1 MKGAVNDNNIDSSQ
15 YEKNETDIIKIQ
27 AFVRGCLCRVRVS
40 KMVQKMIDEIVL
52 GMRKTFGE
60 TNDADADETEHST
73 SSIDL
78 TTIKPKSY
86 TSHDESVSQGSVS
99 LILSKFE
106 ALGDSKSPKSYS
118 PSRKIKPSQEEKKQ
132 EEKQPYDEHPVKQ
145 EQLPTLEPLELAEE
159 EQKDSKLPAEGQKNS
174 YVKNIKLRSNAT
186 SHVSSSEKVLEEQG
200 IRMNNEIQ
208 QLLKDIKRVGETG
221 EPSVDFGDLFDDE
234 EVANYYEALVGTLK
248 AAKKKKLIG
257 YDGQYLMK
265 GVHDKVIISIL

>member
-1 MKGAVNDNNIDSSQ
+1 MTTLKDKNIDSSQ

-27 AFVRGCLCRVRVS
+27 AFFRGCLGRAGVS
-40 KMVQKMIDEIVL
+40 KMVQKMIDEIVSTR
-52 GMRKTFGE
+52 RKASGE
-60 TNDADADETEHST
+60 TKDSDAYETEHST
-73 SSIDL
+73 SSFDL

-86 TSHDESVSQGSVS
+86 STRDDSVSQGSVS

-200 IRMNNEIQ
+200 VSVYVLPRYKITMESIIQINDVLRPLLICQMSSLFRNN
-208 QLLKDIKRVGETG
+208 
-221 EPSVDFGDLFDDE
+221 
-234 EVANYYEALVGTLK
+234 AL
-248 AAKKKKLIG
+248 
-257 YDGQYLMK
+257 
-265 GVHDKVIISIL
+265 H